1 MVSVLQSRWGVVA
14 VIAAGWLNSVPTLA
28 AESGRSVPRLGTLVE
43 LQVSARQSVPND
55 LMIATL
61 FIEQSDPDS
70 AKLANEV
77 NRKLNDTLK
86 LARHYPAIKAASSSY
101 QTWPVYQNNGK
112 TLERWRARAELRLE
126 SRDFPLLSD
135 VLGKLQS
142 QVQLGGLGF
151 AVSEESRQKAED
163 SLVSQAVQA
172 FRARAELT
180 RQALG
185 ANAYQI
191 RKLNLQGQGD
201 YAPVRPLF
209 AKAMMNE
216 RMVGA
221 VATPDVEAGNTQVT
235 LTASG
240 IVAIE

>member
-1 MVSVLQSRWGVVA
+1 MPFWRWAVLFFSMSAA
-14 VIAAGWLNSVPTLA
+14 VQA
-28 AESGRSVPRLGTLVE
+28 AESVSSARSWPRLGTLVE
-43 LQVSARQSVPND
+43 LQVSARQIVPND

-61 FIEQSDPDS
+61 FVELSDPDS

-77 NRKLNDTLK
+77 NRKLNETLK
-86 LARHYPAIKAASSSY
+86 ISRQYAAIKASSSSY
-101 QTWPVYQNNGK
+101 QTWPVYHNNGK

-126 SRDFPLLSD
+126 SRDFALMSE

-151 AVSEESRQKAED
+151 AVSDEARQKAED
-163 SLVSQAVQA
+163 GLVSQAIQA
-172 FRARAELT
+172 FRHRAELS

-185 ANAYQI
+185 AAGYQI

-209 AKAMMNE
+209 AKTMMSE
-216 RMVGA
+216 RV
-221 VATPDVEAGNTQVT
+221 VAGVAAPDVEAGNTQVT

-240 IVAIE
+240 VVAIE